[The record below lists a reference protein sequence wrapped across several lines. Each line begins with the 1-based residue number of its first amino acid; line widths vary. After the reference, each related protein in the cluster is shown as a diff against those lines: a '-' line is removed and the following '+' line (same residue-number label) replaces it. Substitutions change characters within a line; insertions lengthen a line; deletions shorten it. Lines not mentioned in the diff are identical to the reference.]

1 MIITFSLRIKIE
13 SHIKSD
19 SSDVLFIE
27 YECINLYHIGRAMNF
42 SIGVFSGDSYQIFEY
57 T

>member
-1 MIITFSLRIKIE
+1 MIITSSLRIKIE

-19 SSDVLFIE
+19 SSGVLFIE
-27 YECINLYHIGRAMNF
+27 YECINLYHIGRAVNF